1 MAGMIQRSTGSIFLI
16 ACLALAPS
24 AEAQVKETRRLH
36 DAAELLR
43 ELAAGTEGIPR
54 GLLQRAECVAVL
66 PSVKK
71 AALGIGGRA
80 GKGAISCRTER
91 GQGEWGPPLM
101 VSIGGLSFGLQIGG
115 QAIDLA
121 LLIMNPRGLDGL
133 LKSKLTLGADAAVA
147 AGPVGRSAEA
157 ATDLRLRAE
166 ILSYSRS
173 RGVFAGLSLE
183 GAVLRPDK
191 DANWAVYGE
200 PVEPRRLLL
209 TPGQHIP
216 PAAVAFI
223 DTLREFAPARAAAE

>member
-1 MAGMIQRSTGSIFLI
+1 MVIMVHRAS
-16 ACLALAPS
+16 CLALAVVS
-24 AEAQVKETRRLH
+24 ALLAPALHAQVKESRRLH

-43 ELAAGTEGIPR
+43 ELASGGEGIPR
-54 GLLQRAECVAVL
+54 DLLQGAECVAVL

-71 AALGIGGRA
+71 AALGIGARF
-80 GKGAISCRTER
+80 GKGAIACRTER
-91 GQGEWGPPLM
+91 GRGDWGPPLM
-101 VSIGGLSFGLQIGG
+101 VSIGGGSFGLQIGG
-115 QAIDLA
+115 QAIDLV

-173 RGVFAGLSLE
+173 RGVFAGVSLE
-183 GAVLRPDK
+183 GAVLKPDK

-200 PVEPRRLLL
+200 PVEPRKLLL

-216 PAAVAFI
+216 VAAARLI
-223 DTLREFAPARAAAE
+223 DALREFAPARAATE